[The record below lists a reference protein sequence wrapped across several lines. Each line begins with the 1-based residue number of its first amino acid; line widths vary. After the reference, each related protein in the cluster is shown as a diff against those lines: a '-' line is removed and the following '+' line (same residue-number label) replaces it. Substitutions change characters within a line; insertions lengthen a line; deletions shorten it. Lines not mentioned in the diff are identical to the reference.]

1 VLRNIDNDGPLI
13 VAEPLR
19 KAETLF
25 TTPTAWTVALNTEST
40 YDWRAE
46 EWSVPINLMLSKL
59 VHFGKQPVSFQGGIR
74 YWADSTDAGPEDWG
88 ARFAV
93 TFLFPK

>member
-1 VLRNIDNDGPLI
+1 
-13 VAEPLR
+13 
-19 KAETLF
+19 
-25 TTPTAWTVALNTEST
+25 
-40 YDWRAE
+40 
-46 EWSVPINLMLSKL
+46 MLSKL

-74 YWADSTDAGPEDWG
+74 YWADSPDGGAEDWG

>member
-1 VLRNIDNDGPLI
+1 
-13 VAEPLR
+13 
-19 KAETLF
+19 
-25 TTPTAWTVALNTEST
+25 
-40 YDWRAE
+40 
-46 EWSVPINLMLSKL
+46 MLSKL